1 MTNTFKAT
9 YRTDTKVKATYPNS
23 NLSAYKKINI
33 DTENQTITDDENE
46 TLPYIEITQE
56 EWESGLGKNMV
67 VIDGVYQ
74 EYVKQESEIIEEAKK
89 NIEGIIRAN
98 KKAFIYANVIYKDQE
113 FINTEI
119 ASNALKIVKDED
131 IEPYTWLDAND
142 NEVIFTEDDSK
153 QLLKI
158 MINHRKSAY
167 LQQAQKLRQLKIAN
181 TLEEIEAIDT
191 SFN

>member
-1 MTNTFKAT
+1 MTQQYRYNTE
-9 YRTDTKVKATYPNS
+9 
-23 NLSAYKKINI
+23 
-33 DTENQTITDDENE
+33 TEQF
-46 TLPYIEITQE
+46 IEDQGSLGISFYGAPWVEATQE
-56 EWESGLGKNMV
+56 QAKDYELK
-67 VIDGVYQ
+67 
-74 EYVKQESEIIEEAKK
+74 EAKK